1 MSLKYK
7 RRELHGVVGG
17 IGVVF
22 MLAGA
27 VGFMPWSAA
36 IVAAF
41 AFWIIGATVVN
52 LLTEATRKDPNE

>member
-7 RRELHGVVGG
+7 RRELHGVIGG
-17 IGVVF
+17 IGVVCI
-22 MLAGA
+22 LAGA
-27 VGFMPWSAA
+27 VGFMSWPTA

-52 LLTEATRKDPNE
+52 LLTEATREDPNE